1 VPPRTRPRAR
11 KKCQASDQWPSD
23 QGPVSKESSPQTSR
37 HPALELATDHWPLTT
52 VFTMRRK
59 TIIVFAITLMVTV
72 MVSAF
77 SYLYISQLLRQRI
90 TNAYENATLLTQQ
103 LAYVAENDVP
113 DFSSTRL
120 DTNDPAAVRRALMGY
135 LPTDVNLNN
144 MLQSDVGNWP
154 FIYDVAIVGT
164 DGRAMLHTNASM
176 AGKSVAQRP
185 DFQQV
190 VRARFREQLRLVYSP
205 AVYNVS
211 FPLMLNGQV
220 FNGEPFGTIRIGVS
234 TSFLKSE
241 ITPRLLHALYLS
253 IVSIFASL
261 VLAAAISNLALGPL
275 KELSRN
281 LDSASAGNEESLSGD
296 ESRHDEYGLV
306 TLKIANLGR
315 QIRDTKEI
323 FSALKD
329 NVDQLMAKLQDGLVL
344 FTRDSRIVLVSAP
357 VERFLGRPRKELL
370 GHTVKEVFSR
380 ESLLGAVVL
389 DAFERRRPLL
399 QSELEAAG
407 GRRVQVSLDFVQ
419 EKSTQIGALLIM
431 RDSESVR
438 RIGDEIELSRRMSAS
453 GRLTRGVAHEVKNPI
468 NAIVLH
474 LQLLQNKLAQTEPD
488 TLRHMDIIDSEI
500 RRLDRV
506 VQTLV
511 DFTRPRELHLEE
523 VDLRRLLEEVAGLAS
538 PDAEHHGVTIERP
551 LAEEPLPIKA
561 DIDLMKQALLNVVLN
576 GVQAMPQGGLLTI
589 SARREDDVVIAEVWD
604 RGPGIPREVQDK
616 IFELYF
622 TTKKDGSGIGL
633 AQTYQILQ
641 WHYGSVEFESTE
653 GEGTTFRF
661 RLPFAPS
668 AVDSR
673 EFAVKSGSTLSKQA
687 G

>member
-1 VPPRTRPRAR
+1 MARAKSPPTLG
-11 KKCQASDQWPSD
+11 SD
-23 QGPVSKESSPQTSR
+23 
-37 HPALELATDHWPLTT
+37 HDHWPLLS
-52 VFTMRRK
+52 MRRK
-59 TIIVFAITLMVTV
+59 TIIVFAITLLVTV

-77 SYLYISQLLRQRI
+77 SYLYISQVLRQRI

-120 DTNDPAAVRRALMGY
+120 DTNDPAAVRRALMDY

-154 FIYDVAIVGT
+154 FIYDVALVGT

-176 AGKSVAQRP
+176 VGKPVVQRP
-185 DFQQV
+185 DFHDRV
-190 VRARFREQLRLVYSP
+190 VSSRFREQLRLVYRP

-211 FPLMLNGQV
+211 FPLVLSGQL
-220 FNGEPFGTIRIGVS
+220 FNGEPFGTIQIGVS

-241 ITPRLLHALYLS
+241 ITPRLMHALYFS

-281 LDSASAGNEESLSGD
+281 LDSVSAGDGGALAGE

-344 FTRDSRIVLVSAP
+344 FARDSRIVLVSAP
-357 VERFLGRPRKELL
+357 VERFLGRPRRDLL

-380 ESLLGAVVL
+380 DSLLGAVVL
-389 DAFERRRPLL
+389 DAFERRRPLV
-399 QSELEAAG
+399 QSEFEAAG
-407 GRRVQVSLDFVQ
+407 GRRVQVSLDFVH
-419 EKSTQIGALLIM
+419 EKNTQIGALLII

-438 RIGDEIELSRRMSAS
+438 RIGDEIELSRRMAAS

-474 LQLLQNKLAQTEPD
+474 LQLLQNKLARSEPD

-511 DFTRPRELHLEE
+511 DFTRPRDLHLEE
-523 VDLRRLLEEVAGLAS
+523 VDLRRLLEDVTVLAA
-538 PDAEHHGVTIERP
+538 PDAEQHGVTIERP
-551 LAEEPLPIKA
+551 IPHEPLPIKA

-576 GVQAMPQGGLLTI
+576 GVQAMPQGGPLLI
-589 SARREDDVVIAEVWD
+589 SARREDDIVLAEVCD
-604 RGPGIPREVQDK
+604 HGSGIPREVQDK

-661 RLPFAPS
+661 RIPAALS
-668 AVDSR
+668 GVDR
-673 EFAVKSGSTLSKQA
+673 DHEPAVKSGSSLSKQV